1 MKINNNRKA
10 TAMYFMG
17 IFMVI
22 AYLYAFVSFITPIY
36 HIHKFNNESQVIQ
49 TQMNDISSQFS
60 RYKKLYM
67 TANNELVRDNAMM
80 ELERASNNAKE
91 IEQKANKLKSKGH
104 QDLADNIPKNF
115 VGAEIRAMAF
125 LGVPIIIAL
134 IFILIIKIPIHQALP
149 SGLRQTKKSWWIY
162 ALSLFCFMVLMEII
176 SRFTI
181 TPPSIF
187 QQINVSVWNI
197 YPYIRAIIIYP
208 LIEELF
214 FRGLLYRGLET
225 ILIKVFKKHTYLIV
239 ILVTSIAFTGLHL
252 QYSASGMMMVFMTGI
267 YLGFVR
273 HKMKGVIP
281 CVGAHSV
288 LNIIAII
295 GSLI

>member
-1 MKINNNRKA
+1 
-10 TAMYFMG
+10 MG

-22 AYLYAFVSFITPIY
+22 AYLYAFVSVITPIY
-36 HIHKFNNESQVIQ
+36 HIHKFNNESQLIQ
-49 TQMNDISSQFS
+49 TQMKDISSQFS

-80 ELERASNNAKE
+80 ELEHANNNAKE
-91 IEQKANKLKSKGH
+91 IEKKANKIESKRH
-104 QDLADNIPKNF
+104 QYLADNIPKSF

-134 IFILIIKIPIHQALP
+134 IFILITKIPIHQALP

-176 SRFTI
+176 SSFTI

-187 QQINVSVWNI
+187 QQINVSVWNV

-208 LIEELF
+208 IIEEVF
-214 FRGLLYRGLET
+214 YRGLLYSGLT
-225 ILIKVFKKHTYLIV
+225 KILSNIFKKYHHLIV
-239 ILVTSIAFTGLHL
+239 ILTTAVAFTGLHL
-252 QYSASGMMMVFMTGI
+252 QYSFSGMAMVFMTGI

-273 HKMKGVIP
+273 YKMQGIAP
-281 CVGAHSV
+281 CIAAHS
-288 LNIIAII
+288 IINI
-295 GSLI
+295 GSITGSLL